1 MVNSR
6 DNTPLTSDD
15 EESQPKLKLV
25 GYSDTESSDDE
36 DDISPPQRKRRAMT
50 FYSDD
55 GDEEEVTSQETETS
69 ESTEKQQTGSSEST
83 EKQQPGS
90 SVSTEKPSRKRMVSK
105 HDVSDISPKRRRVDT
120 RNIEAAIPVKTEKK
134 PYCFIGK
141 SDSHTP
147 RSCTEIVTNNWD
159 KPIPFDETDSDSK
172 MHIHKRL

>member
-25 GYSDTESSDDE
+25 DYSDTESSDDE
-36 DDISPPQRKRRAMT
+36 DDIRPPRMKRGAMT
-50 FYSDD
+50 LYSDD
-55 GDEEEVTSQETETS
+55 GDEEELTSHETESS
-69 ESTEKQQTGSSEST
+69 ESTEKQQTESSEST

-90 SVSTEKPSRKRMVSK
+90 SVSTEKSSRKRMISK
-105 HDVSDISPKRRRVDT
+105 HDVSNISPKRRRVDT
-120 RNIEAAIPVKTEKK
+120 RNIKTAIPVKTGKK

-147 RSCTEIVTNNWD
+147 HHVQR
-159 KPIPFDETDSDSK
+159 
-172 MHIHKRL
+172 